1 MSTLDLD
8 RIALRGWRSGL
19 SNLLRKENHAWWGT
33 RRWWTQAL
41 IWTVVIDG
49 LLAVVLFVMP
59 MAIRM
64 DPTRNMADF
73 DFVGMGLQSIFQ
85 VGMFFLAVGVIVL
98 GQGLLVGEREL
109 GVTEWLLTK
118 PVSRAAYVLAKLIA
132 SLGGILVTMVG
143 LPCALA
149 YVLFAVANGDALSL
163 NLYLTC
169 VLGLTLHTLF
179 YLTLTL
185 LLGSV
190 TQSREKLLGL
200 AMGTLFG
207 GLVIPGFL
215 GKLAIGTPWVLPN
228 LLPALG
234 AGSALPVSVWIP
246 ISMTAVFVVIFVGIA
261 LHQFRR
267 LEF

>member
-1 MSTLDLD
+1 L
-8 RIALRGWRSGL
+8 G
-19 SNLLRKENHAWWGT
+19 NLLRKENHTWWGT
-33 RRWWTQAL
+33 RRWWVQAWV
-41 IWTVVIDG
+41 WTAVIDG

-59 MAIRM
+59 IAIRM
-64 DPTRNMADF
+64 DPTRNIADLN
-73 DFVGMGLQSIFQ
+73 FVEMGLQSIFQ
-85 VGMFFLAVGVIVL
+85 VGMFFLAAGVIVL

-118 PVSRAAYVLAKLIA
+118 PVSRVAYVLAKLIA
-132 SLGGILVTMVG
+132 SLGGILVTMIA
-143 LPCALA
+143 LPCGMA
-149 YVLFAVANGDALSL
+149 YVLFAIANGSALPL
-163 NLYLTC
+163 DLYLTC

-185 LLGSV
+185 MLGSV
-190 TQSREKLLGL
+190 TGSREKLLGL

-207 GLVIPGFL
+207 GLVIPGFM

-234 AGSALPVSVWIP
+234 TGSMLPVSVWIP
-246 ISMTAVFVVIFVGIA
+246 ISMTAVFVGIFVGIA
-261 LHQFRR
+261 LHQFKR

>member
-1 MSTLDLD
+1 MSTLELD

-19 SNLLRKENHAWWGT
+19 KNLLYKENQAWWST
-33 RRWWTQAL
+33 RRWWIQAL
-41 IWTVVIDG
+41 IWTLAIDG

-59 MAIRM
+59 IAIRM
-64 DPTRNMADF
+64 DPTRNIADF
-73 DFVGMGLQSIFQ
+73 DFVSMGLQAIFQ
-85 VGMFFLAVGVIVL
+85 VGMFFLAAGVIIL

-118 PVSRAAYVLAKLIA
+118 PVSRTAYVVAKFIA
-132 SLGGILVTMVG
+132 NLGGILVTMVA
-143 LPCALA
+143 LPCAVA
-149 YVLFAVANGDALSL
+149 YVLFAVANRGALPL

-185 LLGSV
+185 TLGSI
-190 TQSREKLLGL
+190 TESREKLLGL

-207 GLVIPGFL
+207 GLVLPGFL
-215 GKLAIGTPWVLPN
+215 GRLALATPWVLPN
-228 LLPALG
+228 LLPAFG
-234 AGSALPVSVWIP
+234 AGVTLPVSVWLP
-246 ISMTAVFVVIFVGIA
+246 IGMTAAFAVVFFATA
-261 LHQFRR
+261 LYRFER